1 MKKAL
6 ITILLLSISLFS
18 LFADK
23 PTASSGITAYYEI
36 ESNRTF
42 TKNSSI
48 PDFFDY
54 PVCKL
59 GTLHLDFAQNAKYY
73 YNPTIILDNPYYYYL
88 QSYYYTSISTLY
100 YVVNID
106 GAPITGK
113 AEIIAPNSSYAIG
126 YNLSMDDT
134 GRSFKGRS
142 VTVDLYL
149 KGDRRC
155 GSTLMYDGIALTPY
169 NNTSLYVKVS
179 DTKWGS
185 AWTQSY
191 FAVLPLIGGSGPY
204 NERFYPLGFY
214 GDTVEYPLDDKPQ
227 LIMDFTI
234 KGVDNFDLPSAF
246 GSSKANVGS
255 MVLISN
261 SALDKGV
268 EVTFTSKNNYKLMHN
283 ISGSIPYTLY
293 CDNTRIDT
301 VNDSFTWSPISNIKA
316 NTKALDVSNI
326 DSSIIPRLFEGEYSD
341 VVTISIRPND

>member
-6 ITILLLSISLFS
+6 ITILFLSISLFS
-18 LFADK
+18 LFAAK
-23 PTASSGITAYYEI
+23 PTIEDGVTAYYEM

-48 PDFFDY
+48 PGFFDY

-88 QSYYYTSISTLY
+88 QSYYYTSDSTLY
-100 YVVNID
+100 YIVYED

-113 AEIIAPNSSYAIG
+113 PIMMTISNYAIG
-126 YNLSMDDT
+126 YNLSSDDT

-149 KGDRRC
+149 KGNRRC

-179 DTKWGS
+179 DTKWGE

-255 MVLISN
+255 MVLINN

-316 NTKALDVSNI
+316 NTKALYVSNI